1 MWSKMKNGFYAIC
14 GLGLILC
21 SCQKGEEGV
30 RMDSARNIYLTAT
43 VENTLTTRA
52 PFLLSA
58 PDQNNPLKVAVWA
71 STTEYV
77 FPDGTDNG
85 KGGSNVVA
93 LHTSANFTNGE
104 EQLLNDAVY
113 PKEGGSKVY
122 FVGMHPENGWTT
134 PAADDP
140 DPALAAKAGK
150 IATKTFSGSEDVMF
164 APQISGEYA
173 QNVTEWPKF
182 EFRHLLTWLRVSI
195 KADGEAVSKA
205 WGRLKSLKVKSPDG
219 VTIDLSGAYDPTV
232 PQNPDDPT
240 APQDRVSFSGDAEL
254 DFYKTETDNV
264 FVDPND
270 ENTWYTLPDEATDA
284 VAYVLCAPVQATAND
299 PDQEPTIVR
308 TAEYT
313 LLVETENR
321 SVEVPIDLMK
331 DASTTPP
338 TYFIGYT
345 MNNRFSLNLNFKMGN
360 NIAVTATVTDWK
372 TGGIS
377 NGVLDPNDSNL

>member
-14 GLGLILC
+14 WLGLILC
-21 SCQKGEEGV
+21 SCQKEEEGV

-71 STTEYV
+71 STTEYK
-77 FPDGTDNG
+77 FPDEGKNG
-85 KGGSNVVA
+85 KDGSNVVA
-93 LHTSANFTNGE
+93 LHTSANFTSGE

-140 DPALAAKAGK
+140 DPALAAKAGE
-150 IATKTFSGSEDVMF
+150 IATKTFDGSEDVMF

-205 WGRLKSLKVKSPDG
+205 WGRLKSLKVKSPGG
-219 VTIDLSGAYDPTV
+219 VTIDLSGEY
-232 PQNPDDPT
+232 DPT

-254 DFYKTETDNV
+254 DFYKTGTDNV

-270 ENTWYTLPDEATDA
+270 ESTWYTLQDEATDA
-284 VAYVLCAPVQATAND
+284 VAYVLCAPVMASAND
-299 PDQEPTIVR
+299 PDQLPTIVR

-331 DASTTPP
+331 DASTDPP
-338 TYFIGYT
+338 TYFEGYT
-345 MNNRFSLNLNFKMGN
+345 MNNRFTLNLNFKMGN

-377 NGVLDPNDSNL
+377 NGVLNPNDNAPL